1 MRIFIG
7 LDGGGTGCRAQA
19 ELADGRR
26 TQVVT
31 GGAANVSSDPE
42 GALREIAGVLA
53 QVLEQAQGLA
63 QGLLPDGG
71 AGDPIIVLGLAGAS
85 ESGAAQRLQHALP
98 YPRVCV
104 LGDIDISLKG
114 AFGQEDGIVLAVGTG
129 SVLACQRGGQMQRLG
144 GYGLSLGDEG
154 GGAWIGRAALRA
166 ALHARDGIGP
176 DGPLVRA
183 IWADFGALPDVISFA
198 ARARPADYAALAP
211 LVVEHDRAHCPVAG
225 AIMDRGCAYLLRAIS
240 HLQAGTYDIPVAP
253 TGGLGPV
260 LLDRIIAQ
268 GGAYLRRATPKG
280 TALDGAIWQ
289 ARHGARQKE
298 TPS

>member
-31 GGAANVSSDPE
+31 GGAANVSSDPD
-42 GALREIAGVLA
+42 GALREVSALLEQVLA
-53 QVLEQAQGLA
+53 QARA
-63 QGLLPDGG
+63 LLPDGE
-71 AGDPIIVLGLAGAS
+71 AGDPVIVLGLAGAS
-85 ESGAAQRLQHALP
+85 ETGAAQRLQGALP
-98 YPRVCV
+98 YAQVSI

-114 AFGQEDGIVLAVGTG
+114 AFGDADGIVLAVGTG
-129 SVLACQRGGQMQRLG
+129 SVLASQRGGQMQRLG

-154 GGAWIGRAALRA
+154 GGAWIGREALRSS
-166 ALHARDGIGP
+166 LHARDGLGP
-176 DGPLVRA
+176 DGPLVQD
-183 IWADFGALPDVISFA
+183 IWETFGPLSKIISFA

-211 LVVEHDRAHCPVAG
+211 LVLQHDRAHCPVAG
-225 AIMDRGCAYLLRAIS
+225 AILDRGCAYVLRAIN
-240 HLQAGTYDIPVAP
+240 HLQAGAHDMPVAP

-260 LLDRIIAQ
+260 LLDRIMGQ
-268 GGAYLRRATPKG
+268 GGAYLHRTTPKG

-298 TPS
+298 TSS